1 MEPRAPQGCA
11 QALAAAERLSGADVA
26 TSTSPAKRCIIRAP
40 YNYRPSPVN
49 ELTGSVQRRIF
60 SWALGSPVG
69 VVRLRPGEM
78 YVQHGLHTPERNC
91 PVTPTDLAQRTY
103 LENRLEALIESQVD
117 VVRTATTARATFEAL
132 PKRRL
137 CPKEVA
143 RLEHRAIE
151 AERRS
156 ADLLRAIAAI
166 SAELVVQ
173 R

>member
-1 MEPRAPQGCA
+1 M
-11 QALAAAERLSGADVA
+11 
-26 TSTSPAKRCIIRAP
+26 
-40 YNYRPSPVN
+40 
-49 ELTGSVQRRIF
+49 
-60 SWALGSPVG
+60 
-69 VVRLRPGEM
+69 
-78 YVQHGLHTPERNC
+78 
-91 PVTPTDLAQRTY
+91 TPTDLAQRTY